1 MSRISQSF
9 AKLPAIKARQ
19 QIPAHRRKAQWVQ
32 TTVGLSVAV
41 AAFFL
46 RWKLEMPW
54 PAVYV
59 MAFGGGFTASKQL
72 VLDILKA
79 IPQAVTALAG
89 KGAPDDS
96 RGE

>member
-1 MSRISQSF
+1 MKVTESF
-9 AKLPAIKARQ
+9 AKLPAMQARA
-19 QIPAHRRKAQWVQ
+19 QIPAHKRKAQWVQ
-32 TTVGLSVAV
+32 TTFGLFVAG

-59 MAFGGGFTASKQL
+59 MAFAGGFTASKQL

-79 IPQAVTALAG
+79 IPQAILALAG
-89 KGAPDDS
+89 KGPPNADQ
-96 RGE
+96 

>member
-1 MSRISQSF
+1 MGRISQSF
-9 AKLPAIKARQ
+9 ANLPAMQERRK
-19 QIPAHRRKAQWVQ
+19 IPPHKRKAQWVQ
-32 TTVGLSVAV
+32 TIVGLGVAA

-59 MAFGGGFTASKQL
+59 MAFAGGFTASKGL

-79 IPQAVTALAG
+79 IPQAIAAVAG
-89 KGAPDDS
+89 RGATNADH
-96 RGE
+96 